1 MHSHIHMHFQK
12 IVFGDLGQRIQIVT
26 SPVEVGR
33 CSKQGQNL
41 WLKLMG
47 EYAMA
52 FIRRKWIVI
61 PMSVVILVSLKVFYE
76 LPNYHTL
83 YTVKYFQ
90 KTVFGDLGQSIQIVT
105 NPVEV
110 GRCTKQGQSSL
121 LKLMEEF
128 AMVGIR
134 MK

>member
-1 MHSHIHMHFQK
+1 M
-12 IVFGDLGQRIQIVT
+12 FGDLGQRIQIVT

-33 CSKQGQNL
+33 CTKQGQNL
-41 WLKLMG
+41 WLKLME

-52 FIRRKWIVI
+52 GIKKKWIVI

-110 GRCTKQGQSSL
+110 ER
-121 LKLMEEF
+121 
-128 AMVGIR
+128 
-134 MK
+134 